1 MLDMEGHGHEDD
13 GDHMH
18 RFFQGGKNAAPIQMN
33 KRNILADIEMGD
45 DGLYE
50 AKKVS
55 RAQLM
60 KENIQS
66 EDQADEE
73 GGSDDE
79 QGESDLEGMESAEME
94 MEEEE
99 S

>member
-18 RFFQGGKNAAPIQMN
+18 RFFQGGKNAAPIEMN

-66 EDQADEE
+66 EDEADEE
-73 GGSDDE
+73 
-79 QGESDLEGMESAEME
+79 GESDLEGMESAEME
-94 MEEEE
+94 MEE
-99 S
+99 

>member
-1 MLDMEGHGHEDD
+1 MLDMEGHGHDDD

-18 RFFQGGKNAAPIQMN
+18 RFFQGGKNAAPIEMN

-66 EDQADEE
+66 EDEADEE
-73 GGSDDE
+73 
-79 QGESDLEGMESAEME
+79 GESDLEGMESAEME
-94 MEEEE
+94 MEE
-99 S
+99 